1 MNTLKKLLVLS
12 LTFGTLQMVFA
23 EQPAPA
29 TESAASVEAVAPVAA
44 TPVAEPVAPVEAS
57 APATEEK
64 AEATETSEN
73 QPSEAELNKF
83 LEDLQKQMEQEP
95 THEQAQ

>member
-12 LTFGTLQMVFA
+12 WTFGTLPMVLA
-23 EQPAPA
+23 EQAAPA
-29 TESAASVEAVAPVAA
+29 TEAAAPVEAAPV
-44 TPVAEPVAPVEAS
+44 TEPVAPVEAS